1 MHGNLNELGHW
12 MMSDDMTVGVTITR
26 ATGTKCER
34 CWKVLEEVGFCSDH
48 KDLCFRCV
56 SVVEPSLSIYEL
68 ATMRFDW
75 LYKSYLTNGYT
86 KEQAIQKAGHMNRIN
101 G

>member
-1 MHGNLNELGHW
+1 MIN
-12 MMSDDMTVGVTITR
+12 VKVTP
-26 ATGTKCER
+26 ASGTKCER

-68 ATMRFDW
+68 LPMRFDW
-75 LYKSYLTNGYT
+75 LCNMYRTAGYT
-86 KEQAIQKAGHMNRIN
+86 KNQAIQNASIMNRIN
-101 G
+101 R

>member
-1 MHGNLNELGHW
+1 MCNIKIEC
-12 MMSDDMTVGVTITR
+12 
-26 ATGTKCER
+26 APGTKCER

-56 SVVEPSLSIYEL
+56 GVVEPSLSIYEL
-68 ATMRFDW
+68 APMRFDW
-75 LYKSYLTNGYT
+75 LYKSYLVDGYT
-86 KEQAIQKAGHMNRIN
+86 KEQAIQKAGHMNRIH